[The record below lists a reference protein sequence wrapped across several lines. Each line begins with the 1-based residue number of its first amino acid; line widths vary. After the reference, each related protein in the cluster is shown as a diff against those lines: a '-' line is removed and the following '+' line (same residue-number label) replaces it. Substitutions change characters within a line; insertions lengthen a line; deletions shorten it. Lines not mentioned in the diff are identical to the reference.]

1 MADAAG
7 SHTHTDGEH
16 TGGVWKI
23 VVHVIGHG
31 VQPAVDG
38 ESVKVNSS
46 RQILLFIVTYVIRQV
61 LFLSPFDLSFWFV
74 VFSFYEF
81 CKALLSIWK

>member
-16 TGGVWKI
+16 TGSVSRI
-23 VVHVIGHG
+23 VVHVTGHG
-31 VQPAVDG
+31 VEPTVDG

-46 RQILLFIVTYVIRQV
+46 RQILL
-61 LFLSPFDLSFWFV
+61 
-74 VFSFYEF
+74 
-81 CKALLSIWK
+81 